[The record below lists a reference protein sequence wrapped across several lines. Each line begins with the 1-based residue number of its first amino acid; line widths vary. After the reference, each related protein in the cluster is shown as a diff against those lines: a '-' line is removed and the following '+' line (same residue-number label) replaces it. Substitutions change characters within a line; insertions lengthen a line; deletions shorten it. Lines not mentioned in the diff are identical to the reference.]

1 MVKGGGVVVGL
12 GKKKRVDWRRR
23 KKRKKRKKRKR
34 LNKIIFNYWPKI
46 RLVPN
51 EAQKLQKIENITLRR
66 NMKTVCRNFVWF
78 AN

>member
-1 MVKGGGVVVGL
+1 MGKRKAVVKGGGVVVGL

-23 KKRKKRKKRKR
+23 KKRKR

-46 RLVPN
+46 RPAPN
-51 EAQKLQKIENITLRR
+51 GAQKLEKIENIILRR
-66 NMKTVCRNFVWF
+66 NMKTICRNSIRF